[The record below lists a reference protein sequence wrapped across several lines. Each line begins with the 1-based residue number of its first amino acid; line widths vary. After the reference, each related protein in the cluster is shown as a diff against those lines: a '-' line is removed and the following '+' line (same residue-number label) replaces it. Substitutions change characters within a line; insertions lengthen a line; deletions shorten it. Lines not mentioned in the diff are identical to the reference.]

1 MIMVQ
6 YSDNEIQVLGQP
18 TKRSRKKWIWL
29 IPLSLIG
36 GILFVWVLL
45 CTFPQENIVDLRDFK
60 TELNVTVKGEP
71 MFIESGIE
79 HYSVVENDVSMYVF
93 HMIDMTAELNTDARQ
108 YTDDTECF
116 IMQAADIRKDNGKFV
131 GDFVL
136 NGKRLSSGK
145 RKKGYCAIIDGKITI
160 GMSDT
165 DDVMN
170 RCIEKGGSFF
180 RQYPL
185 VSNGIMQE
193 NELKGK
199 SIRRAL
205 ALKGD
210 KLYVFETEYR
220 ESMHDFAEA
229 LQDIGV
235 TEAISLV
242 GGNKAYM
249 YWWQD
254 NELYESY
261 DLSEVKNNNFIVFK
275 TKGKQ

>member
-1 MIMVQ
+1 MVQ

-229 LQDIGV
+229 LQDMGV

>member
-1 MIMVQ
+1 MVQ

-45 CTFPQENIVDLRDFK
+45 CTFPQENTVDLRDFK

-261 DLSEVKNNNFIVFK
+261 DLSEVRNNNFIVFK
-275 TKGKQ
+275 KKGKQ

>member
-1 MIMVQ
+1 MVQ

>member
-1 MIMVQ
+1 MVQ

-261 DLSEVKNNNFIVFK
+261 DLSEVNNNNFIVFK
-275 TKGKQ
+275 KKGKQ

>member
-1 MIMVQ
+1 MVQ

-45 CTFPQENIVDLRDFK
+45 CTFPQENTVDLRDFK